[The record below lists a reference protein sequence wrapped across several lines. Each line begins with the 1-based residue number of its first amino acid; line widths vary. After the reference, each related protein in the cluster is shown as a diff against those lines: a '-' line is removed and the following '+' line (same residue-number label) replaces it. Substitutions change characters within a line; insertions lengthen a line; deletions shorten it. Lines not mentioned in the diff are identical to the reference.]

1 MVTIKQSTLIQ
12 KGGNVE
18 NHFIVTGNDLA
29 DVVATALSKIREK
42 SRNAY
47 AEDMQDKL
55 ARGKDVFIDKHS
67 GSGTYYTVIWES
79 PIYVGKIYP
88 IQNGLFA
95 HVSQYSTGEIYG
107 KKYGEPFFSADMLNR
122 EGRVCYNFQGSGF
135 CITYTASGDT
145 NEEFKIIGESIN

>member
-1 MVTIKQSTLIQ
+1 MATIKQSTLIQ

-18 NHFIVTGNDLA
+18 NHFIITGNDLA
-29 DVVATALSKIREK
+29 DVVETALSKIREK

-79 PIYVGKIYP
+79 PIYLGKTYP

-95 HVSQYSTGEIYG
+95 HIIAYNDKMPY
-107 KKYGEPFFSADMLNR
+107 FAADMLNR
-122 EGRVCYNFQGSGF
+122 EGQKAKDF
-135 CITYTASGDT
+135 CIMYDAEGRTD
-145 NEEFKIIGESIN
+145 NDELKIIGEAL